1 VRPPGYAHRG
11 RGVPT
16 EIVRKSRIAEP
27 SSELEYVLSDATVDR
42 YGDVVDPSG
51 WEPASLKGHVSAL
64 FNHDGGFVVGKWI
77 DLRVERGGLRGR
89 FVPAAKGTSAR
100 IDEVISLSEQ
110 GLLPGVSVGFS
121 NLESEPLNPT
131 TKRGKRYKRQA
142 LLECSFVSVPA
153 NPNAMQIARGLVS
166 DETIRLCFGEPATAS
181 TRGPGEP
188 ASTQHRQ
195 ASGTPGMSNLLSAR
209 IEAAQSRLNG
219 LKDELTAHSTACGDV
234 MTEAETATFDDLNN
248 RVETEQRQ
256 LETLQR
262 TERNMAQQTAETMQ
276 QVTPGVYARQTAV
289 APSAAPRP
297 FAVPAARVEPGERY
311 LRSLIAIMHSKA
323 SLEMPDGYKSP
334 AQCLAERYG
343 EDGKIDEVSRLV
355 LSHVMRAASAPADTT
370 TTGWASQLVQT
381 DVRGFMDVLYPLSV
395 YPGLASRGQRLGF
408 GRAGSITIPTWSSTP
423 SIGGSFVAE
432 GAPIPVRQGALTS
445 VSLGPKKLGVITV
458 YTREIATYSNPTIEA
473 LLRSRIQAQTS
484 QAIDSILLDA
494 TVASSVRPPGLRAGV
509 AALTATTGGGF
520 NALVGDL
527 KQLLGALVTGSAGN
541 LRSPTWIMNPAQAI
555 SIALTQS
562 AGGLFPFQGAIEG
575 GSFYGYPVIQ
585 SGSVTAGMVIIVD
598 AADFVSVEGDAPM
611 FTVSAEATL
620 HMEDTTPLAIGTV
633 GSPATVAAPVRS
645 TFQTDCIALRMIMPL
660 NWSLLRVGTLAWT
673 QSVTW

>member
-1 VRPPGYAHRG
+1 
-11 RGVPT
+11 VPT

-27 SSELEYVLSDATVDR
+27 SSDLEYVLSDSTVDR
-42 YGDVVDPSG
+42 YGDVVDVTG

-64 FNHDGGFVVGKWI
+64 FNHQADFVVGKWI

-110 GLLPGVSVGFS
+110 GLLPGVSVGFA
-121 NLESEPLNPT
+121 NHESEPLDQ
-131 TKRGKRYKRQA
+131 KRGRGKRFKRMA

-153 NPNAMQIARGLVS
+153 NPNAMHIARGLVS
-166 DETIRLCFGEPATAS
+166 EDTIRLCFGEPATAG
-181 TRGPGEP
+181 RGGTPGEP

-262 TERNMAQQTAETMQ
+262 TERNMAQQTAETMA
-276 QVTPGVYARQTAV
+276 QVTPGVYARPTAAV
-289 APSAAPRP
+289 PAAAPRP

-311 LRSLIAIMHSKA
+311 LRSLVAIMHSKA
-323 SLEMPDGYKSP
+323 SLEMPEGYKSP
-334 AQCLAERYG
+334 AQCL
-343 EDGKIDEVSRLV
+343 SRLV
-355 LSHVMRAASAPADTT
+355 LGHVMRAASAPADTT

-381 DVRGFMDVLYPLSV
+381 DVRGFMDVLYPMSV

-408 GRAGSITIPTWSSTP
+408 GRAGQITIPTWSSTP

-458 YTREIATYSNPTIEA
+458 YTREIATYSNPTIEG

-555 SIALTQS
+555 SIALTQN

-660 NWSLLRVGTLAWT
+660 NWSLLRTGTLAWT
-673 QSVTW
+673 QAVTW